1 MIYDA
6 YLVCLVLNLYKA
18 IDCPVNH
25 EAGSPSNRRLS
36 RLNCLAAG
44 EEQKIGKMSLSR
56 RDDATREHYF
66 AENHVRIF
74 V

>member
-1 MIYDA
+1 
-6 YLVCLVLNLYKA
+6 LLNLSEA
-18 IDCPVNH
+18 IDRSVNH

-44 EEQKIGKMSLSR
+44 EEQKKPKMSLSG
-56 RDDATREHYF
+56 RDDATREYYF